1 MGMGY
6 PPPLFLGTAVATRV
20 LVRAF
25 CVAVRAGRVA
35 VHVRVCDGVRVS
47 DGVNVSVA
55 GPGVS
60 VGPVDVGVDE
70 ATAVAVAV
78 FVRVLVGVAPP
89 SPTTIV
95 T

>member
-1 MGMGY
+1 M
-6 PPPLFLGTAVATRV
+6 GTAVAARV
-20 LVRAF
+20 F
-25 CVAVRAGRVA
+25 VRAGRVA
-35 VHVRVCDGVRVS
+35 VRGVRVAVRVRVCDAVRVS

-55 GPGVS
+55 GPGVF
-60 VGPVDVGVDE
+60 VGPVGEGVDE
-70 ATAVAVAV
+70 ATAVPVAV